1 MDPVSIIAS
10 IAGIATAGTAL
21 SKAIYQFISSTRGA
35 SREMGQ
41 IAHTIVDLSI
51 ILGELRRVLRDGA
64 ELCNRKF
71 LRRINP
77 CNHDKKGN
85 KAIEP
90 ITHQSLVDLSETQD
104 QYLNIDAEKPN
115 HLSSDQKNEA
125 VSQLQLQVSRQR
137 SDDTAD
143 WLFDLV
149 FLPYAQSCVDPSD
162 QNSTNL
168 PSNSTMSDIDEDP
181 QEQSSTNECST
192 GKSAVIRDPSAM
204 QIALYNPGA
213 ASSLVKE
220 LLADWTVLTEKE
232 IESVT
237 SDSQSSEQEEA
248 KTSNESEKT
257 KEFIYFED
265 AVGRRY
271 TFPFYRVKSYQGLKT
286 LIESAFH
293 QVDVVGPHV
302 MAGRFDIIG
311 SHSAIGPNA
320 ALEKDGKI
328 ILPEVWEDFIQPGM
342 AVAMAM
348 GQWANQS
355 LNRKFRRE
363 FLC

>member
-1 MDPVSIIAS
+1 M
-10 IAGIATAGTAL
+10 L
-21 SKAIYQFISSTRGA
+21 KRSKVYYKLIQIESHKTGVNIMLNILVLAITTRK
-35 SREMGQ
+35 EIKQ
-41 IAHTIVDLSI
+41 
-51 ILGELRRVLRDGA
+51 
-64 ELCNRKF
+64 
-71 LRRINP
+71 
-77 CNHDKKGN
+77 DKKTDIHLLVQQSEN
-85 KAIEP
+85 LAF
-90 ITHQSLVDLSETQD
+90 TAHQSLVDLSETQD

-125 VSQLQLQVSRQR
+125 ISQLQLQVSRQR
-137 SDDTAD
+137 SNDTAD

-271 TFPFYRVKSYQGLKT
+271 TFPFYRVKSYQV
-286 LIESAFH
+286 S
-293 QVDVVGPHV
+293 
-302 MAGRFDIIG
+302 
-311 SHSAIGPNA
+311 
-320 ALEKDGKI
+320 
-328 ILPEVWEDFIQPGM
+328 
-342 AVAMAM
+342 
-348 GQWANQS
+348 
-355 LNRKFRRE
+355 
-363 FLC
+363 